1 LQSYG
6 TVLYVARKIVRRI
19 SMSMETEDLAAQVRL
34 AKAIVWDLLEQA
46 KKLRAKAVELERASD
61 RLRAAA
67 ARDLAEYL
75 EGAAAEFRRP

>member
-1 LQSYG
+1 MLGCLNLLGLCSAG
-6 TVLYVARKIVRRI
+6 GREL
-19 SMSMETEDLAAQVRL
+19 SESEDLAAQARL

-46 KKLRAKAVELERASD
+46 KRLRVKAVELEKASD